1 MPGVLYRKEREVLE
15 FLAQFQNQYGFSPTL
30 SEIAKATGHRS
41 NSTVH
46 TIIRSLVEKGYVQ
59 KVDGNTRV
67 LKIIDEKI
75 ANTFQGVLP
84 TVELPLMGYIAAGKP
99 LEPYTDPNA
108 TFHVSASMISGQK
121 TAYVLQVKGNSM
133 IEEGILDGDYVVIEK
148 TDIASNGDIVV
159 ALVDDSLATLKKFYK
174 EGDQVVLR
182 PANSE
187 MEPIYPKQ
195 LRIQG
200 IAVGIVRKFKTY
212 QCNFGSLMILSLWLM
227 YQRTPARRVIA
238 IKISNFL

>member
-15 FLAQFQNQYGFSPTL
+15 FLAQFQNQYGFSTTL
-30 SEIAKATGHRS
+30 SEIAKATDHRS

-212 QCNFGSLMILSLWLM
+212 
-227 YQRTPARRVIA
+227 
-238 IKISNFL
+238 